1 MLLLPWILYTYILNF
16 LSTESL
22 TLQSFTT
29 MKRNLLL
36 LLGLLIVMPSVARSF
51 TYTYEGQTLGYDIIS
66 TSAHTC
72 RVKAGME
79 SPLSGTITRGND
91 VTGDLVIPSTASDGA
106 TEYTVVGIGDYAF
119 YECAGLTSVS
129 IPETLT
135 TVGVGA
141 FQGCTGLTKAQFASL
156 EALCA
161 MEFTYVNSN
170 PLSLAHHLYI
180 GDTEVTSLDIPES
193 VDMIGDYIFYGCDQV
208 TSLTLPSSLM
218 MIGEYAFSG
227 CAGLTSVAM
236 PSSLAY
242 VGMAAFQDCTGL
254 IRAEFESIESL
265 CGIEFAYLYSNPLN
279 QAHHLYIGGKEITS
293 VVIPETISR
302 IGAYAFYGC
311 DPLTSVS
318 IPASVTEI
326 GDGAFDCPNLVR
338 AEFANVESIC
348 AMDFGDVHSNPMYTA
363 RRLYVGGSEVTD
375 LVIPESVTS
384 ISYCAFINCTGL
396 KSVTFSSG
404 LTDINWRAFEGCTGL
419 TSLVIPNSVTLMGS
433 SAFSGCTGLRSVT
446 LPNALTTIGSGA
458 FTDCTLLAS
467 ITIPA
472 SVTDIGSGAFQ
483 GCTGLEWADFAS
495 VEHMCNMRFY
505 TYASNPLAYAK
516 YLYINGQQVT
526 DLVIPSTVE
535 NITENSFYGCD
546 GIQSLTIS
554 GSVQSIGRSAFAD
567 CVGLTQITIPASV
580 NTIYANA
587 FQGCTGLMRI
597 NVFGATPDVSPIAF
611 DEVTY
616 NRAALYIPEN
626 SLEEYLMTNWA
637 LFRRIYVG
645 SVATKTLTD
654 GVFRYRVLENPGHIE
669 ALLIQGDYSALTEAN
684 IPATFVDD
692 DPENA
697 AVYTLTG
704 IGAGAFEGCT
714 EIKSVTFDPG
724 SEINIIAAKAFS
736 GCSGITGSINIPNSV
751 SSIGANAFDGCSSV
765 TAVSVGSSVT
775 SIGEYAFRGCNALT
789 KAEFPSL
796 EALCGIS
803 FGDTNANPLSC
814 AGHLYVG
821 GQEVLDLVVPNS
833 ITAIADATFTGCTAL
848 RSVTIPESVT
858 AIGANAFYYCH
869 GFKTLSLPNTLEEI
883 GYKAFDACRGL
894 TQVTIPN
901 SVTTLGAAAF
911 TGCTGLQKVTI
922 GHSLTSISKN
932 AFDHC
937 TSLTEVVMPPT
948 ITEICDYAFW
958 DCTELSEIV
967 LPPSVETIGMCAFY
981 ECMNLVKVVMGSRV
995 SSIGDMAF
1003 AGVPVTNLYITAPN
1017 PPEISE
1023 NVFDEYSGDLYLQ
1036 GNSQDYATATYWSS
1050 FQYRQPMVDATSL
1063 TMNTPLIAG
1072 RAGDTFQLTATMAP
1086 ANATLQKVFWKSTHP
1101 SVASVD
1107 QNGLVTLHV
1116 DSPEFQTLAA
1126 DGNAG
1131 VCRIVAETLY
1141 ANGPVAEAV
1150 VSADV
1155 AAISLTDADET
1166 QGIDYSQPYDLY
1178 NMQGVWLGTSIDDVA
1193 PGLYLLRQGAKVAK
1207 IQK

>member
-1 MLLLPWILYTYILNF
+1 
-16 LSTESL
+16 
-22 TLQSFTT
+22 
-29 MKRNLLL
+29 MKRNLIF
-36 LLGLLIVMPSVARSF
+36 LLGLLMALPCVARSF
-51 TYTYEGQTLGYDIIS
+51 TYEYEGQTIGYDIVS
-66 TSAHTC
+66 TGAKTC

-79 SPLSGTITRGND
+79 SPLSGNVTAGNNVSGD
-91 VTGDLVIPSTASDGA
+91 VVIPSTASDGT

-135 TVGVGA
+135 SVGVGA
-141 FQGCTGLTKAQFASL
+141 FQGCTGLTKAEFASL

-180 GDTEVTSLDIPES
+180 GGAEVTSLDIPES
-193 VDMIGDYIFYGCDQV
+193 VDMIGDYIFYGCNQV
-208 TSLTLPSSLM
+208 TSITLPSSLM
-218 MIGEYAFSG
+218 MIGEYAFAG
-227 CAGLTSVAM
+227 CSKVTSVAL
-236 PSSLAY
+236 PASLAY
-242 VGMAAFQDCTGL
+242 VGMAAFQDCSGL
-254 IRAEFESIESL
+254 TRAEFESMESL
-265 CGIEFAYLYSNPLN
+265 CSIEFAYLYSNPLN
-279 QAHHLYIGGKEITS
+279 LAHHLYIGGQEITAA
-293 VVIPETISR
+293 VIPAGISR

-311 DPLTSVS
+311 DPLTSVT

-326 GDGAFDCPNLVR
+326 GDGAFNCPNLIR
-338 AEFANVESIC
+338 AEFADVESIC
-348 AMDFGDVHSNPMYTA
+348 AMDFGDVYSNPMYTA

-384 ISYCAFINCTGL
+384 ISYCAFVNCTGL

-433 SAFSGCTGLRSVT
+433 SVFSGCTNLKSVT

-458 FTDCTLLAS
+458 FTNCTSLAS
-467 ITIPA
+467 ITIPE

-483 GCTGLEWADFAS
+483 GCTGLEWADFSS
-495 VEHMCNMRFY
+495 VEHMCKMRFY

-516 YLYINGQQVT
+516 DLHINGELVT

-535 NITENSFYGCD
+535 GITENSFYGCD
-546 GIQSLTIS
+546 GIKSLTIS
-554 GSVQSIGRSAFAD
+554 GSVQTIGRSAFAE

-580 NTIYANA
+580 TTIYANA
-587 FQGCTGLMRI
+587 FNGCTSLTRI
-597 NVFGATPDVSPIAF
+597 NVYGATPDVSPIAF

-645 SVATKTLTD
+645 RVATKTLTD
-654 GVFRYRVLENPGHIE
+654 GVFRYRVLEAPDHIE

-684 IPATFVDD
+684 IPASFVDD
-692 DPENA
+692 DPENLTE
-697 AVYTLTG
+697 YTLTG
-704 IGAGAFEGCT
+704 IGASAFEGCT
-714 EIKSVTFDPG
+714 GLTSVTFSP
-724 SEINIIAAKAFS
+724 EAQINIIAAKAFS
-736 GCSGITGSINIPNSV
+736 GCSGITGSIEIPNSV
-751 SSIGANAFDGCSSV
+751 SSIGATAFDGCSSI
-765 TAVSVGSSVT
+765 TSVSIGNSVT
-775 SIGEYAFRGCNALT
+775 SIGEYAFRGCNSLT

-796 EALCGIS
+796 EALCAIS

-814 AGHLYVG
+814 AGHLYIG
-821 GQEVLDLVVPNS
+821 GEEVIDLVVPSS
-833 ITAIADATFTGCTAL
+833 ITAIADATFAGCTAL

-858 AIGANAFYYCH
+858 SIGANAFYYSH
-869 GFKTLSLPNTLEEI
+869 GFKTLSLPNTLEVI

-894 TQVTIPN
+894 TEVTIPN

-911 TGCTGLQKVTI
+911 TGCTGLRKVTI
-922 GHSLTSISKN
+922 GHSITSISKN
-932 AFDHC
+932 AFDNC
-937 TSLTEVVMPPT
+937 TSLTDIVMPPT
-948 ITEICDYAFW
+948 VTEIGDYAFW
-958 DCTELSEIV
+958 GCTGLSEIV
-967 LPPSVETIGMCAFY
+967 LPPSVESIGMCAFY

-1003 AGVPVTNLYITAPN
+1003 AGVPVANLYITALN

-1050 FQYRQPMVDATSL
+1050 FHYRQPMVDATDL
-1063 TMNTPLIAG
+1063 TINTPIISG

-1086 ANATLQKVFWKSTHP
+1086 ANATLQKVYWRSTHP

-1126 DGNAG
+1126 DGRAG

-1141 ANGPVAEAV
+1141 ANGPEAEAV

-1155 AAISLTDADET
+1155 ASISLTEADET
-1166 QGIDYSQPYDLY
+1166 KGIDYSQPYDVY
-1178 NMQGVWLGTSIDDVA
+1178 NMQGVWLGMSVDDVA
-1193 PGLYLLRQGAKVAK
+1193 SGIYLVRQGAKVAK